1 MPVTRRDVLWSLGGG
16 LAGAAV
22 TPVPWKLLDDTAIW
36 TQRRHALPVPPRG
49 LVTFR
54 PVACPLCP
62 AGCALRVRCVG
73 AQPVAVVGEARHP
86 LGGGAC
92 ALGLTLHHLAY
103 HPLRLAGPAVR
114 VNGRR
119 ESVTLDAAVERIAQ
133 AVEYARAG
141 GQRVMVLD
149 RRPGRVVSAAW
160 RRLLAAR
167 PQGLYVTRPGEGE
180 TLAVLQGALAKPVAL
195 GLDLE
200 GTRTLVS
207 FGAPVLEGWGRPG
220 RMLAARKGLRVV
232 QVDAWRSP
240 TAALADEWVSISPG
254 GEGPLALALAHVVV
268 RDQAAPFSEEV
279 RRALAG
285 FSPLRAE
292 ARTGVEPA
300 RIEALARALVRQSPA
315 VAIGGGDPGAGP
327 LPPDAERAIALLDV
341 VLGSV
346 GREGGFVARRPLP
359 EAGTDAVGAPPTAL
373 EDVPAGSV
381 GVLLLDAADD
391 GRALPWP
398 LLHRALASNA
408 VVVSLSPFDGA
419 LAREAHLLVPAPA
432 PLEAWDEVLP
442 TADASVAS
450 YSVCAPVLQAPPGAT
465 DTVALVQ
472 RLAGALRV
480 EVGKAT
486 HEERLRERAA
496 AIQAAGRGRLVARA
510 EGGYTE
516 QAAADADALW
526 EALVAGGCWIDEPQ
540 GVTPLEVRAPLPS
553 TASLERWSQPEA
565 AGSDLGLV
573 AFAARGTAG
582 TTPVS
587 PLLTKLYQESDLRP
601 SARTAALSREEAERR
616 GLADRQPVR
625 IESPAGV
632 VHAELRIDPGLPP
645 GRIALAAGPDPAALH
660 PGTSTRAVGALPL
673 AVAAADGTWRET
685 RVRVGEA

>member
-1 MPVTRRDVLWSLGGG
+1 
-16 LAGAAV
+16 
-22 TPVPWKLLDDTAIW
+22 
-36 TQRRHALPVPPRG
+36 
-49 LVTFR
+49 
-54 PVACPLCP
+54 
-62 AGCALRVRCVG
+62 
-73 AQPVAVVGEARHP
+73 
-86 LGGGAC
+86 
-92 ALGLTLHHLAY
+92 
-103 HPLRLAGPAVR
+103 
-114 VNGRR
+114 
-119 ESVTLDAAVERIAQ
+119 
-133 AVEYARAG
+133 
-141 GQRVMVLD
+141 
-149 RRPGRVVSAAW
+149 
-160 RRLLAAR
+160 
-167 PQGLYVTRPGEGE
+167 
-180 TLAVLQGALAKPVAL
+180 
-195 GLDLE
+195 
-200 GTRTLVS
+200 
-207 FGAPVLEGWGRPG
+207 
-220 RMLAARKGLRVV
+220 
-232 QVDAWRSP
+232 
-240 TAALADEWVSISPG
+240 
-254 GEGPLALALAHVVV
+254 
-268 RDQAAPFSEEV
+268 
-279 RRALAG
+279 
-285 FSPLRAE
+285 
-292 ARTGVEPA
+292 
-300 RIEALARALVRQSPA
+300 
-315 VAIGGGDPGAGP
+315 
-327 LPPDAERAIALLDV
+327 
-341 VLGSV
+341 
-346 GREGGFVARRPLP
+346 
-359 EAGTDAVGAPPTAL
+359 VGAPSTAL

-398 LLHRALASNA
+398 LLRRALARNA

-496 AIQAAGRGRLVARA
+496 AIHAAGRGRLVARA
-510 EGGYTE
+510 EGGFTE
-516 QAAADADALW
+516 QAAAGADALW

-601 SARTAALSREEAERR
+601 SARTAAVSREEAERR

-660 PGTSTRAVGALPL
+660 PGTSTRAGGALPL

>member
-49 LVTFR
+49 PVTFR
-54 PVACPLCP
+54 PAACPLCP

-73 AQPVAVVGEARHP
+73 ARPVAVVGEARHP

-133 AVEYARAG
+133 AVERARAD

-200 GTRTLVS
+200 GTHSLVS

-220 RMLAARKGLRVV
+220 RMLAARTGLRVV

-240 TAALADEWVSISPG
+240 TAALADEWVAISPG

-268 RDQAAPFSEEV
+268 RDQAAPASEEGW
-279 RRALAG
+279 RALAG
-285 FSPLRAE
+285 FSPLRA
-292 ARTGVEPA
+292 APRTGVEPA
-300 RIEALARALVRQSPA
+300 RIEALARVLVRQSPA

-327 LPPDAERAIALLDV
+327 LPPDAERAIALLNV
-341 VLGSV
+341 ALGSV
-346 GREGGFVARRPLP
+346 GREGGFVARRPSP
-359 EAGTDAVGAPPTAL
+359 EAGAHAVGAPSTAL
-373 EDVPAGSV
+373 EGVPAGSV

-398 LLHRALASNA
+398 LLRRALARNA

-496 AIQAAGRGRLVARA
+496 AIHAAGRGRLVARA
-510 EGGYTE
+510 DGGYTE

-601 SARTAALSREEAERR
+601 SARTAAVSREEAERR

-625 IESPAGV
+625 IESLAGV

-645 GRIALAAGPDPAALH
+645 GRIALAAGPDPGALH
-660 PGTSTRAVGALPL
+660 PGTSTRAGGALPL
-673 AVAAADGTWRET
+673 AVAADDGTWRET